1 MGNRDYQNFVT
12 GYLVDKPV
20 GETSQLATSDSA
32 TQKMPGIG
40 ESVNARQG
48 MPSLVTEVVAQPCA
62 LLVVETRSLCQLV
75 ASWRQKPEPQ
85 TFLPSSAN
93 TWDASMA
100 PSSPLR

>member
-1 MGNRDYQNFVT
+1 
-12 GYLVDKPV
+12 
-20 GETSQLATSDSA
+20 
-32 TQKMPGIG
+32 
-40 ESVNARQG
+40 
-48 MPSLVTEVVAQPCA
+48 